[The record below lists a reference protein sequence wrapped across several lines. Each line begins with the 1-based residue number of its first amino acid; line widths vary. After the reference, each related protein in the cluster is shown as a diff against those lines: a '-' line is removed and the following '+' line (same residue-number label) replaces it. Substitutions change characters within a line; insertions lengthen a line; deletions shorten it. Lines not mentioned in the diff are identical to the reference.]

1 MKTPSVIYISLK
13 HNLLF
18 IISLL
23 QTNNRK
29 QISMT
34 ELAVLPKFSR
44 LRPVVQAAYMKTL
57 LRDILITTSITL
69 FGSKISPRSFRFSQ
83 IRSVI
88 CWRVLHPLVGMF
100 RLIIKAVTSAISSAS
115 STLRFMPPLFHQKG
129 VQVKAK
135 WQRNLITVNFTF
147 WLRRHFLLSILLLM
161 FSCKPRHYCFKLIRE
176 KSSLWILLRL
186 GVCSD

>member
-1 MKTPSVIYISLK
+1 MLQASIDPPLIICRVMKVRLLSEKWKRPSVIYISLK
-13 HNLLF
+13 HNLLL

-23 QTNNRK
+23 QNNDRD
-29 QISMT
+29 QTSMT

-69 FGSKISPRSFRFSQ
+69 FGSKFSLRSFRFSQ

-100 RLIIKAVTSAISSAS
+100 RLIINAVTSAISSAS
-115 STLRFMPPLFHQKG
+115 STLRFMASIVSSKG
-129 VQVKAK
+129 SPSGGKM
-135 WQRNLITVNFTF
+135 TT
-147 WLRRHFLLSILLLM
+147 
-161 FSCKPRHYCFKLIRE
+161 
-176 KSSLWILLRL
+176 
-186 GVCSD
+186 